1 MLLAQAV
8 VEHSLLDSMAAGF
21 QTVIDQA
28 DYYVGTGNA
37 KWVIV
42 ALAVVLAAIFFKPS
56 RR

>member
-8 VEHSLLDSMAAGF
+8 VEHSLLDSLAAGF

-28 DYYVGTGNA
+28 EYYVGTGNT

-42 ALAVVLAAIFFKPS
+42 ALAVVLAAIFFRPS